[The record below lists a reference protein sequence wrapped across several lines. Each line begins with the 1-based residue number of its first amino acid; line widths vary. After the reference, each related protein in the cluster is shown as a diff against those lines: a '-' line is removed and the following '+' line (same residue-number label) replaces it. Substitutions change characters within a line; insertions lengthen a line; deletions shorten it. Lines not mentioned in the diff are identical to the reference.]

1 MQAADT
7 QSTQLTSLQKN
18 TPVAPEDVQ
27 AEGREF
33 YGPPYEGPLS
43 SRYRDGK
50 TEALG

>member
-27 AEGREF
+27 AEGRE
-33 YGPPYEGPLS
+33 LL
-43 SRYRDGK
+43 R
-50 TEALG
+50 TTL